1 MKDSPLIVIVLALLT
16 VCGTLGGV
24 WLGRYLERDNETLKW
39 RREHALEAYTEVLRA
54 CAVVMDEAD
63 NIYHME
69 PSAERVAQGKL
80 LFEKVAEMY
89 RLSDRVTLLCPR
101 EIHASVDALTRY
113 YGTDIAARAQKAP
126 KPSDDEWR
134 TIRAGAAPLYMKFM
148 MQARNDLGVHEPLY
162 SIDEL
167 VNRLSMK

>member
-1 MKDSPLIVIVLALLT
+1 MKDSPVMMILL
-16 VCGTLGGV
+16 V
-24 WLGRYLERDNETLKW
+24 
-39 RREHALEAYTEVLRA
+39 VLRQKTRRLFLL
-54 CAVVMDEAD
+54 
-63 NIYHME
+63 NLLK
-69 PSAERVAQGKL
+69 RVAQGKL

-167 VNRLSMK
+167 VNRLSKK

>member
-1 MKDSPLIVIVLALLT
+1 MNQLLVVLITALVTGVVSISGIWFGSHLT
-16 VCGTLGGV
+16 
-24 WLGRYLERDNETLKW
+24 RENESRKW
-39 RREHALEAYTEVLRA
+39 RREHALEAYTAVLRA

-89 RLSDRVTLLCPR
+89 RLSDRVTLLGPR
-101 EIHASVDALTRY
+101 EIHASVDALTLY

-134 TIRAGAAPLYMKFM
+134 VIRAGAAPLYMKFM

-162 SIDEL
+162 PIEEL
-167 VNRLSMK
+167 VNRLSKK